1 MLRHSQY
8 VGLLRTLATTHKK
21 IQHTPVAPRFARVI
35 ISVDPMQRVV
45 DMHELGTLL
54 TKLKAGPGAQV
65 LVVES
70 CTTDYLDNG
79 GDNRQ
84 RRRHGAFMVLQKLKS
99 NTDYD
104 AIEHALDATEI
115 TAEQIVGG
123 IEQHLAGQVK
133 VRLVPGSL
141 AGDDIGPLGDG
152 TWYGHRMDFDFT
164 TPASAALA
172 YDSSAFNPA

>member
-1 MLRHSQY
+1 MMLRHSHY
-8 VGLLRTLATTHKK
+8 VGLLRTLATTHKR
-21 IQHTPVAPRFARVI
+21 IQHTPAAPRFARIV

-45 DMHELGTLL
+45 DMHELGQLL
-54 TKLKAGPGAQV
+54 KKLKAGPGDQV

-84 RRRHGAFMVLQKLKS
+84 RRRHGAYMVLQNVKS
-99 NTDYD
+99 ATDHD
-104 AIEHALDATEI
+104 AIEAALDETEV
-115 TAEQIVGG
+115 TAEEIVGG
-123 IEQHLAGQVK
+123 IEHGLAGQVK
-133 VRLVPGSL
+133 VRLIPGSL
-141 AGDDIGPLGDG
+141 GGDSIGPLGDG

-172 YDSSAFNPA
+172 YNPAAFTA